1 MRDLVAFGLLA
12 ALLGAVGVA
21 DRHADHRD
29 RVVNAGDRIHAGDP
43 PPGADDHPAVD
54 RLAQDLVRA
63 PDVVGALGRDGGGLD
78 AVTGLAHRPRG
89 RQHDLVPGPAAI
101 LQGQVVVL
109 ELERDA
115 ADGRVQ
121 NPEGLFQQL
130 LARLVPLEHDNPGPV
145 GHRPAIYPRGASLS
159 Q

>member
-1 MRDLVAFGLLA
+1 MRTTAIGWWTP
-12 ALLGAVGVA
+12 
-21 DRHADHRD
+21 R
-29 RVVNAGDRIHAGDP
+29 DRIHAGDP
-43 PPGADDHPAVD
+43 PAGADDHPAVD

-63 PDVVGALGRDGGGLD
+63 ADVVGALGRDRGGLD
-78 AVTGLAHRPRG
+78 AVAGLAHRARG

-101 LQGQVVVL
+101 LQREVVVL

-115 ADGRVQ
+115 ADGRVEHPQ
-121 NPEGLFQQL
+121 RLLEQL

-145 GHRPAIYPRGASLS
+145 GHRPAIYPRGASQS